1 MDRVF
6 SVEEISDPFWL
17 SSHFSSSA
25 AAAAAA
31 ADESSNNNN
40 NYNNNKMNRSS
51 SEWAFQRFLEEASIS
66 QNNPSQSLSST
77 SSSLNEKPIEIKDP
91 PISDPSLN
99 DNGPI
104 DPEEYQQILKKRLD
118 LACAAVALSWSSGV
132 KPPEFS
138 PLANSGSQ
146 ASSTSQL
153 GSQTHGSPYSLP
165 RTQEKAVGG
174 PIGIPALPMIQK
186 SSGIQNIPATS
197 GSSKEEHSADDE
209 IEGETETAE
218 HMDPADAKRAR
229 RMLSNRESARR
240 SRRRKQAH
248 LSELEQQVAQLRFEN
263 SSLLKRLTDVSQKY
277 NEAAV
282 DNRVLKAD
290 VETLRAKVKMAEDTV
305 KRVTGV
311 NTLIQTMSDASSI
324 SMPYSSSPSDGTTDA
339 AVPVQENPNQFFLA
353 THEQG
358 MTTGIPDI
366 AHVPVEDMH
375 NGGSKMGRT
384 ASMQRVASLE
394 HLQKRIRGGANPCE
408 PPMHWDG
415 VWSPEISHADETS
428 NTQNQV

>member
-6 SVEEISDPFWL
+6 SVEEISDPFWS
-17 SSHFSSSA
+17 SSHSSSSA
-25 AAAAAA
+25 A
-31 ADESSNNNN
+31 ESSNNNN
-40 NYNNNKMNRSS
+40 NNNNNNKMNRSS
-51 SEWAFQRFLEEASIS
+51 SEWAFQRFLEEVSIS

-77 SSSLNEKPIEIKDP
+77 SSSLNETRIEIKDP
-91 PISDPSLN
+91 PLSDPSLN

-118 LACAAVALSWSSGV
+118 LACAAVALSRSSGV

-174 PIGIPALPMIQK
+174 PIGIPALPVIQK

-197 GSSKEEHSADDE
+197 GSSKEEHSEDDE

-277 NEAAV
+277 NEAAL

-311 NTLIQTMSDASSI
+311 NTLIQTMSDVSSI

-408 PPMHWDG
+408 PPMQWDG
-415 VWSPEISHADETS
+415 VWSPEISHAEENS